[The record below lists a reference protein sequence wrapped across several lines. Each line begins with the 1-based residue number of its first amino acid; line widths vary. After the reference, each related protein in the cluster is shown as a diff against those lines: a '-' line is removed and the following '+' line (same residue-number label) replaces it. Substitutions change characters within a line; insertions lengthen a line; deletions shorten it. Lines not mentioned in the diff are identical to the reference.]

1 MYFVT
6 VLEKANRPNF
16 LKSKKALAFALIS
29 AKKNSAIDR
38 IVGVFFH
45 KVFSK
50 VVALLNRWV
59 AHNKFPFPFSSA
71 NALNWYL
78 PSIRLRIGL

>member
-50 VVALLNRWV
+50 VVALLNR
-59 AHNKFPFPFSSA
+59 
-71 NALNWYL
+71 
-78 PSIRLRIGL
+78 